1 MERKLKALTANFI
14 ARCILVMMLVL
25 FSIQGIRAQC
35 LTMPEPV
42 NYTVVS
48 QSGNTRIE
56 ERATI
61 NGITVTR
68 ILEVRGNPGDKLR
81 YSNEE
86 TIMNSDY
93 DNKDTRSDETYC
105 GKSRKATF
113 GTKKYPFMDSNKVSK
128 ITYKFS
134 KPVMDAEVFL
144 AAFGYNGIK
153 KNFQSGKLHQDR
165 VVITTNSGGSTN
177 LNLRSSCES
186 GAATIESGNKVVSS
200 ANKTTDVKV
209 GVTATEPFTELYLQV
224 EEKSGQ
230 TGGYGFFVEICLE
243 TLTLDNAVCSPETP
257 TDITDPFGGSSAA
270 TKVAIV
276 NGVQVT
282 RKMSISGSAAVS
294 SIGTINYCGSSKTYP
309 ANLPLVGWTGNSQI
323 IYEFDKPVNNTEVIL
338 YAFGDMNHQGTFDE
352 VEFEVNGGGSLSIQK
367 IYECNVGV
375 SNITGRRLK
384 SVTGRVLTD
393 VGIKLVST
401 QPFTQIKVIDKSST
415 GFGYTVALC
424 PSSVQASLESY
435 NCTPATIGS
444 NFANQTVATAKMN
457 NVTVT
462 RTLGAGVP
470 MSTIPLTSNHCGS
483 NVNYPVG
490 LPLLIGN
497 KQITYDFSTPIQS
510 AEVFLYYFGDNLNE
524 GTKDK
529 VKFAVNNG
537 IISLN
542 RVYDCYPGAT
552 IINSDNTVESVTK
565 KLTTDAGIRVTS
577 TTPFTRIT
585 LTDVNS
591 NGGGYYVV
599 ICPTS
604 IKVPPFSG
612 GQCSSGMPTPL
623 FVGTNT
629 ATVNGIQVNINR
641 PAGTERTTDY
651 STASVTT
658 CQAVYKAGT
667 TFLHSNKA
675 VTYKFSQPVN
685 NVEVKMALM
694 GANKEQPNKRDAAK
708 FTTNC
713 TTAPTLTLVS
723 DCVGYAA
730 VDNNIVWADGA
741 KGVDVGVKVT
751 SAKPFTELTITDV
764 NSEANGYFV
773 DLCPASIKKQGTG
786 ETDPVTITTQLTATT
801 TACVGFTTSLTTQAT
816 LASPFT
822 GNLNYQ
828 WQKSTNNG
836 TTWSDIS
843 GQSASAAS
851 GANVT
856 YSFVPVASD
865 NNTLYR
871 VVYTYTHA
879 GSFCGTMSLTT
890 DATKLV
896 ANTVSSV
903 ITVNAPTY
911 TDVAVCASATGTT
924 TITAKATLNT
934 GMGGTI
940 LTYQLQYRPTTASPW
955 VDHAI
960 QKYTGVASGAEKIL
974 TIENVASNT
983 GYYRVKYTSNASVC
997 GGGESYSNIFKFD
1010 ALTATNV
1017 ITINPATYPNK
1028 TVCSGSSFT
1037 INAQATVAT
1046 GTIANDGSGNK
1057 FAYELQYK
1065 ANSSANWALYT
1076 LPNGGAAQIYS
1087 NNTKV
1092 GATRTFNIST
1102 ENIATGGKFR
1112 VKYSADITDL
1122 CDDITVYSD
1131 EFTVT
1136 IDELDVTNIT
1146 ATPLAFKQGENTSV
1160 SFVIEGTPG
1169 AQVTFKVGNGAEQT
1183 QTINAAGQ
1191 YNVPPQTTN
1200 QTLELSVT
1208 KVKKGTCEKTYTD
1221 KKGRAQA
1228 TTAACTT
1235 KPAVQYPAP
1244 VGQGQTAVMNGV
1256 TVTRKFLGK
1265 PSIYGNSDTGTYC
1278 SGTVYHHYT
1287 IIHNNLPSQFS
1298 NAVTYVFSKPVTSA
1312 EVWLMVLSSPA
1323 PGSYDEVQL
1332 STNNGNLTFTKIY
1345 DCLGGAGA
1353 VTLTPGGKV
1362 TSKPSQVNDVA
1373 IRVSSD
1379 KPFTELTVTD
1389 VRAAGSTSGVLVEL
1403 CPTSVTPA
1411 NTITITTQPQNK
1423 TICAN
1428 EMATFTSKAQLQNAT
1443 GNIQYKWQQ
1452 SNNGT
1457 NWTDIASSQG
1467 TITSGATAS
1476 LTTAGIANN
1485 KYRVVYSYKF
1495 TADVVVTATSQ
1506 EVTLT
1511 KLPSVALPTLSGN
1524 MTLCPT
1530 ATPNNVSFT
1539 NYVTAPA
1546 GTTLLW
1552 YTTPTAVFSSTTAP
1566 NINRNVTTR
1575 TTKTA
1580 YVRALNSNGCTSG
1593 VVTVTLTVND
1603 TTAPTF
1609 NAPAALNIVCNSAT
1623 ATAAINTWLGT
1634 ATATDTCGAIATIT
1648 NDYTAPANLCNVSG
1662 GVITVTFV
1670 AKDTFGNVL
1679 TKTST
1684 IKLGTSSLTVVK
1696 DEITAGNGLTATTTT
1711 SVLAN
1716 DRLNGNVPTAGP
1728 TGTVSITN
1736 VTAATPIHGGNV
1748 PSLDVNTGK
1757 VTVPANTPAG
1767 TYTISY
1773 KICEAANTG
1782 NCTST
1787 TVAVKVVTPTLTVT
1801 PDNPTV
1807 SPSTTAKTIPSVLD
1821 NDSIGG
1827 VVTPTAGPGGNVTM
1841 TVTNPSG
1848 TNVPTMDPNTGKV
1861 TVPGNTPA
1869 GSYTITYNYCEV
1881 LNPTNCTGTKTVV
1894 VTVGATSLTVV
1905 SDTITIN
1912 NGSTATTSTE
1922 SILDNDSLGG
1932 NTPTAG
1938 PTGSVTLTVVTPA
1951 TPIGGN
1957 VPSLDVNTGK
1967 VTVPAGTPAGTY
1979 TITYK
1984 ECEVLNPSSNCKT
1997 DTVVVK
2003 VGAASLTVTPDSPT
2017 VSPSTST
2024 QTTPS
2029 ILDNDSIGG
2038 VVTPTAGPGGNVT
2051 MTVTN
2056 PSGTNLPTMDPNTG
2070 KVTVPGNTPAGSYTI
2085 TYNYCEVLNPTNCTG
2100 TKTVVVTVGAAS
2112 LTVVSDTITINNG
2125 STATTS
2131 TESILDNDSLGG
2143 NTPTAGPSGS
2153 VTLTVTNPAMPI
2165 NGGSIP
2171 TLDVNTG
2178 KVIVPAGTTS
2188 GTYTITYKECE
2199 SLNPSSNCH
2208 TQTVVVKVGAASL
2221 TIVPDTLTVTPSTS
2235 TQTIP
2240 SILNNDKIGGV
2251 VTPTAG
2257 PGGNVTMTVTNPSG
2271 SNVPTMDPNTGIVT
2285 VPGNTPAGSYT
2296 ITYSYCEVLNPTNC
2310 TGVRTAVVTVVPVPT
2325 VVTTPDSFTRTG
2337 TATVTTPSVLNND
2350 RIVNP
2355 DGSTTTPV
2363 IGTNV
2368 TITNVVVTPSPAPGQ
2383 PTPTLNP
2390 DGTVTVPGNLAPGN
2404 YTITYDV
2411 CSLPI
2416 GITSCTTGV
2425 MTVTVLQPAPLVRPD
2440 SFVVTGTS
2448 TQTTPSIFDNDDFVN
2463 PDGSVSSVTTGTLT
2477 ITNVVVSPIVPGN
2490 PTPVMNPDGTITIP
2504 NGMTPGNYTITY
2516 DVCTTATPTN
2526 CTTGVLT
2533 MTIMPT
2539 VVPVAVDDSATTAKG
2554 TPVTISV
2561 LANDTLNGAVIPTV
2575 VTHPTNGT
2583 AVENTDGTIEYRPYT
2598 GFVGTDSFVYEIC
2611 NGAGCSSATVTVK
2624 ITGDIIVYNGV
2635 SLNGSDKN
2643 NHFHIGGIENYPNNK
2658 VRIYNRWGVE
2668 VFSVEGYD
2676 NVTKVFKGISDG
2688 RVTVEASDRLPQGTY
2703 YYIIEYVDDHNKT
2716 QTEVGWLYLKKN

>member
-1 MERKLKALTANFI
+1 MKFT
-14 ARCILVMMLVL
+14 
-25 FSIQGIRAQC
+25 
-35 LTMPEPV
+35 V
-42 NYTVVS
+42 NN
-48 QSGNTRIE
+48 GGE
-56 ERATI
+56 I
-61 NGITVTR
+61 N
-68 ILEVRGNPGDKLR
+68 
-81 YSNEE
+81 
-86 TIMNSDY
+86 
-93 DNKDTRSDETYC
+93 
-105 GKSRKATF
+105 
-113 GTKKYPFMDSNKVSK
+113 
-128 ITYKFS
+128 
-134 KPVMDAEVFL
+134 L
-144 AAFGYNGIK
+144 A
-153 KNFQSGKLHQDR
+153 
-165 VVITTNSGGSTN
+165 
-177 LNLRSSCES
+177 LRSSCTTGAVTIS
-186 GAATIESGNKVVSS
+186 GDVVSS
-200 ANKTTDVKV
+200 EDKKTTDAKV
-209 GVTATEPFTELYLQV
+209 GISSSAPFTELTL
-224 EEKSGQ
+224 EFLEPNGQ
-230 TGGYGFFVEICLE
+230 TGGYGFFVEICLASIVTPIE
-243 TLTLDNAVCSPETP
+243 SSTCTSP
-257 TDITDPFGGSSAA
+257 IINDPFTTFPNQTVS
-270 TKVAIV
+270 VAGMTI
-276 NGVQVT
+276 T
-282 RKMSISGSAAVS
+282 RKADIGVNNASSFSGSH
-294 SIGTINYCGSSKTYP
+294 CGSSITYP
-309 ANLPLVGWTGNSQI
+309 SKDPLLKDSKKIV
-323 IYEFDKPVNNTEVIL
+323 YEFSAPVKSAEIFL
-338 YAFGDMNHQGTFDE
+338 LAFGDNTQVNSFDKAK
-352 VEFEVNGGGSLSIQK
+352 FEVNGGGAISLSK
-367 IYECNVGV
+367 SYDCNPIVSAINNNVVG
-375 SNITGRRLK
+375 
-384 SVTGRVLTD
+384 SVNNRKLTTD
-393 VGIKLVST
+393 VGIKVTSSK
-401 QPFTQIKVIDKSST
+401 PFSKITVTDMAST
-415 GFGYTVALC
+415 GFGYLVALC
-424 PSSVQASLESY
+424 PTSIVKAGENDIFTIDKTLTAQSVCEDAMTGVPPSYQAQATSKFNGGSFKYELQAKKSGSPTNPWLTITTQDNKTSGTNINFVEANLGTLPYDQANIRIKYTYKNPSEFSEEIVRY
-435 NCTPATIGS
+435 SNVATLTVSEAKVTKLTATPLSVTQGITTNVVYRIEGTSNATVTYQVNGGTS
-444 NFANQTVATAKMN
+444 QTVGLNNLGVATVTLPTSQATTFKITKVQKGACNITQNKQVQVTAAFN
-457 NVTVT
+457 NAVCTTKPNSLFAALNDATYTINNITVT
-462 RTLGAGVP
+462 RSYVSGTTP
-470 MSTIPLTSNHCGS
+470 NFLTSSLNDLTQYCS
-483 NVNYPVG
+483 VYPANSNYPW
-490 LPLLIGN
+490 LQ
-497 KQITYDFSTPIQS
+497 KT
-510 AEVFLYYFGDNLNE
+510 
-524 GTKDK
+524 
-529 VKFAVNNG
+529 NN
-537 IISLN
+537 
-542 RVYDCYPGAT
+542 
-552 IINSDNTVESVTK
+552 
-565 KLTTDAGIRVTS
+565 
-577 TTPFTRIT
+577 RIT
-585 LTDVNS
+585 S
-591 NGGGYYVV
+591 
-599 ICPTS
+599 
-604 IKVPPFSG
+604 
-612 GQCSSGMPTPL
+612 
-623 FVGTNT
+623 
-629 ATVNGIQVNINR
+629 
-641 PAGTERTTDY
+641 
-651 STASVTT
+651 
-658 CQAVYKAGT
+658 
-667 TFLHSNKA
+667 

-685 NVEVKMALM
+685 SVEVWLLIM
-694 GANKEQPNKRDAAK
+694 GDGAVGTVDKAK
-708 FTTNC
+708 FSINAGC
-713 TTAPTLTLVS
+713 GNPTLSLVA
-723 DCVGYAA
+723 DCKGTATINGTTVSE
-730 VDNNIVWADGA
+730 DNLIGTDLA
-741 KGVDVGVKVT
+741 VKVT
-751 SAKPFTELTITDV
+751 ASKPFTELTITDD
-764 NSEANGYFV
+764 NSTAGGFLVE
-773 DLCPASIKKQGTG
+773 LCPTSIKKQGAG
-786 ETDPVTITTQLTATT
+786 NTDVLTITTQLTATT
-801 TACVGFTTSLTTQAT
+801 TACVGFTTTLTTQAT
-816 LASPFT
+816 LASPFS
-822 GNLNYQ
+822 GSLNYQ

-843 GQSASAAS
+843 AQSGSVAS
-851 GANVT
+851 GANT
-856 YSFVPVASD
+856 NYSFVPTAAD

-890 DATKLV
+890 NATKLV
-896 ANTVSSV
+896 ANAVSSV
-903 ITVNAPTY
+903 ITVNAPAY
-911 TDVAVCASATGTT
+911 SNVAVCASATGTT
-924 TITAKATLNT
+924 TITAKATLNA
-934 GMGGTI
+934 GMGGTGV
-940 LTYQLQYRPTTASPW
+940 TYQLQYSPTPTGTWA
-955 VDHAI
+955 DLTTK
-960 QKYTGVASGAEKIL
+960 KYPLVTGSAEKTF
-974 TIENVASNT
+974 TITNTTSNI

-1010 ALTATNV
+1010 VLTSSDV
-1017 ITINPATYPNK
+1017 ITITATPYTDK
-1028 TVCSGSSFT
+1028 TVCSNSTFT
-1037 INAQATVAT
+1037 ITARASVVT

-1065 ANSSANWALYT
+1065 ANSSANWLLYT

-1092 GATRTFNIST
+1092 GAARTFNIST

-1112 VKYSADITDL
+1112 VKYSADITSL

-1183 QTINAAGQ
+1183 QTLNAAGK
-1191 YNVPPQTTN
+1191 YNVPAQITS

-1244 VGQGQTAVMNGV
+1244 VGQGQTAMMNSI
-1256 TVTRKFLGK
+1256 TVTRKFSGT

-1298 NAVTYVFSKPVTSA
+1298 NAVTYVFSKPVTSV
-1312 EVWLMVLSSPA
+1312 EVWLMVMSSPA
-1323 PGSYDEVQL
+1323 AGSYDEVQL
-1332 STNNGNLTFTKIY
+1332 TTNNGNLTFTKIY

-1353 VTLTPGGKV
+1353 VTLTPGGRV

-1379 KPFTELTVTD
+1379 KPFTQLTITD
-1389 VRAAGSTSGVLVEL
+1389 VRAAGGTSGVLVEL

-1428 EMATFTSKAQLQNAT
+1428 EPAIFTSKAQLQNAT
-1443 GNIQYKWQQ
+1443 GSIQYKWQQ
-1452 SNNGT
+1452 SNNGI

-1476 LTTAGIANN
+1476 LTTTGIANY

-1530 ATPNNVSFT
+1530 ATPNNVSFA

-1552 YTTPTAVFSSTTAP
+1552 YTTPTAVVSSTTAP

-1580 YVRALNSNGCTSG
+1580 YVRAINNNGCTSG
-1593 VVTVTLTVND
+1593 LVTITLTVND
-1603 TTAPTF
+1603 TTTPTF

-1634 ATATDTCGAIATIT
+1634 ATATDACGAIATIT

-1684 IKLGTSSLTVVK
+1684 IKLGVTPLTVVS
-1696 DEITAGNGLTATTTT
+1696 DTFTVGNGLTATTTG
-1711 SVLAN
+1711 SVLNN

-1736 VTAATPIHGGNV
+1736 VTPATPIRGGNV

-1757 VTVPANTPAG
+1757 ITVPANTPAG

-1782 NCTST
+1782 NCTTT

-1801 PDNPTV
+1801 SDNT
-1807 SPSTTAKTIPSVLD
+1807 
-1821 NDSIGG
+1821 
-1827 VVTPTAGPGGNVTM
+1827 
-1841 TVTNPSG
+1841 TVT
-1848 TNVPTMDPNTGKV
+1848 
-1861 TVPGNTPA
+1861 
-1869 GSYTITYNYCEV
+1869 
-1881 LNPTNCTGTKTVV
+1881 
-1894 VTVGATSLTVV
+1894 
-1905 SDTITIN
+1905 
-1912 NGSTATTSTE
+1912 
-1922 SILDNDSLGG
+1922 
-1932 NTPTAG
+1932 
-1938 PTGSVTLTVVTPA
+1938 
-1951 TPIGGN
+1951 
-1957 VPSLDVNTGK
+1957 
-1967 VTVPAGTPAGTY
+1967 
-1979 TITYK
+1979 
-1984 ECEVLNPSSNCKT
+1984 
-1997 DTVVVK
+1997 
-2003 VGAASLTVTPDSPT
+2003 
-2017 VSPSTST
+2017 PSTST
-2024 QTTPS
+2024 QTIPS

-2056 PSGTNLPTMDPNTG
+2056 PSGTTVPNMNPNTG
-2070 KVTVPGNTPAGSYTI
+2070 VITIPGNTPAGSYTI
-2085 TYNYCEVLNPTNCTG
+2085 TYSYCEVLNPSNCTG
-2100 TKTVVVTVGAAS
+2100 TKTVVVTVGAAT
-2112 LTVVSDTITINNG
+2112 LTVVSDTITVGNG
-2125 STATTS
+2125 VTTQ
-2131 TESILDNDSLGG
+2131 TVGNILTNDSLGG
-2143 NTPTAGPSGS
+2143 NTPTAGPTGS
-2153 VTLTVTNPAMPI
+2153 VTLTVTTPATSI
-2165 NGGSIP
+2165 NGGKVP
-2171 TLDVNTG
+2171 TLNVNTG
-2178 KVIVPAGTTS
+2178 DVVVPAGTPS

-2199 SLNPSSNCH
+2199 SLNPSSNCK
-2208 TQTVVVKVGAASL
+2208 TETVVVKVGSASL
-2221 TIVPDTLTVTPSTS
+2221 TVTPDSPTVTPSTS

-2240 SILNNDKIGGV
+2240 SILDNDSIGGV

-2271 SNVPTMDPNTGIVT
+2271 TTVPNMNPNTGVIT
-2285 VPGNTPAGSYT
+2285 IPGNTPAGNYT

-2425 MTVTVLQPAPLVRPD
+2425 MTVTVLQPAPVVRPD

-2490 PTPVMNPDGTITIP
+2490 PTPVINPDGTITIP

-2526 CTTGVLT
+2526 CTTGVVT

-2539 VVPVAVDDSATTAKG
+2539 VVPVAVDDLAATAKD

-2561 LANDTLNGAVIPTV
+2561 LANDTLNGAVTPTI

-2583 AVENTDGTIEYRPYT
+2583 TVENTDGTIEYRPYT

-2635 SLNGSDKN
+2635 SLNGNDKN

-2688 RVTVEASDRLPQGTY
+2688 RVTIEASERLPQGTY
-2703 YYIIEYVDDHNKT
+2703 YYIIEYVDEHNKK

>member
-1 MERKLKALTANFI
+1 MKRKLKTLTMKFI
-14 ARCILVMMLVL
+14 TRCILVMMFAL
-25 FSIQGIRAQC
+25 FSIGGMRAQC

-42 NYTVVS
+42 SYTRTS
-48 QSGNTRIE
+48 PSSTLNTRVE
-56 ERATI
+56 EYADI
-61 NGITVTR
+61 NGIRVTR
-68 ILEVRGNPGDKLR
+68 ILEVRGNPGDKIR

-93 DNKDTRSDETYC
+93 DNNDTRSDETYC

-134 KPVMDAEVFL
+134 KPIMDAEVFL
-144 AAFGYNGIK
+144 AAFGYNGTK

-177 LNLRSSCES
+177 LNLRSSCDS
-186 GAATIESGNKVVSS
+186 GAATIESGNKVVSN
-200 ANKTTDVKV
+200 ADKTTDVKV

-243 TLTLDNAVCSPETP
+243 TLELDNSVCSAETP
-257 TDITDPFGGSSAA
+257 SSITDPFGGSLAA
-270 TKVAIV
+270 TKVATI

-282 RKMSISGSAAVS
+282 RKMTAGAIAGSM
-294 SIGTINYCGSSKTYP
+294 TQNYCGSSKNYP
-309 ANLPLVGWTGNSQI
+309 ANLPLLGGTGGNEVS
-323 IYEFDKPVNNTEVIL
+323 YEFNQPVNYTEILL
-338 YAFGDMNHQGTFDE
+338 YAFGDKNAAGTFDE
-352 VEFEVNGGGSLSIQK
+352 VEFEVDGGGTLSLQK
-367 IYECNVGV
+367 VFECNVGV
-375 SNITGRRLK
+375 SNISGRILKSATGRI
-384 SVTGRVLTD
+384 LTD
-393 VGIKLVST
+393 VAIRLVST
-401 QPFTQIKVIDKSST
+401 QPFTKITLKDKASS
-415 GFGYTVALC
+415 GGGCIVAIC
-424 PSSVQASLESY
+424 PSSVQASVESY

-462 RTLGAGVP
+462 RTLGAGIGL
-470 MSTIPLTSNHCGS
+470 SGTNSSSHCGS
-483 NVNYPVG
+483 NVNYPAG
-490 LPLLIGN
+490 LPLLRSLN
-497 KQITYDFSTPIQS
+497 QKITYDFSTPIQS
-510 AEVFLYYFGDNLNE
+510 AEIFLYYFGDNLQENTRDE
-524 GTKDK
+524 
-529 VKFAVNNG
+529 VEFAVNNG
-537 IISLN
+537 TPSLTK
-542 RVYDCYPGAT
+542 VYDCHPGAAV
-552 IINSDNTVESVTK
+552 INGLKVISTSK
-565 KLTTDAGIRVTS
+565 KLTTDTGIRVTS

-585 LTDVNS
+585 LTDKGS
-591 NGGGYYVV
+591 TGGGYYVV
-599 ICPTS
+599 ICSTS
-604 IKVPPFSG
+604 VKVPPFSG
-612 GQCSSGMPTPL
+612 GQCSGTMPTPL
-623 FVGTNT
+623 FDGTNT
-629 ATVNGIQVNINR
+629 ATVNGIQVVVNR
-641 PAGTERTTDY
+641 PVGTEITTDY
-651 STASVTT
+651 TTTKVTT
-658 CQAVYKAGT
+658 CQTTYKKGT
-667 TFLHSNKA
+667 TFLQNNKA

-694 GANKEQPNKRDAAK
+694 GGHKDVPSNRDAAK
-708 FTTNC
+708 ITTNC
-713 TTAPTLTLVS
+713 GTNPTLTLLS
-723 DCVGYAA
+723 DCVGNAA

-751 SAKPFTELTITDV
+751 SDKPFTELTITDF
-764 NSEANGYFV
+764 NSAAAGYFV

-786 ETDPVTITTQLTATT
+786 STDPITITTQLPATT
-801 TACVGFTTSLTTQAT
+801 TACIGTSTTLTAKAT
-816 LASPFT
+816 LASNFS
-822 GNLNYQ
+822 GNINYQ

-836 TTWSDIS
+836 TTWNDIS
-843 GQSASAAS
+843 GQSGSVAS
-851 GANVT
+851 GANT
-856 YSFVPVASD
+856 NYSFVPTAAD

-890 DATKLV
+890 NATKLV
-896 ANTVSSV
+896 ANAVSSV
-903 ITVNAPTY
+903 ITLNAPAY
-911 TDVAVCASATGTT
+911 SDVAVCASATGTT
-924 TITAKATLNT
+924 TITAKATLNV
-934 GMGGTI
+934 GMGGTGV
-940 LTYQLQYRPTTASPW
+940 TYQLQYSPTPTGTWA
-955 VDHAI
+955 DLTTK
-960 QKYTGVASGAEKIL
+960 KYPLVTGSAEKTF
-974 TIENVASNT
+974 TITNTTSNI

-1010 ALTATNV
+1010 VLTSSDV
-1017 ITINPATYPNK
+1017 ITITAAPYTDK
-1028 TVCSGSSFT
+1028 TVCSNNTFT
-1037 INAQATVAT
+1037 IAAQASVVT

-1065 ANSSANWALYT
+1065 ANGSANWELYT

-1087 NNTKV
+1087 NNAK
-1092 GATRTFNIST
+1092 
-1102 ENIATGGKFR
+1102 TGLSKNFTINPTNVVDGSKFR
-1112 VKYSADITDL
+1112 VKYAADITNL
-1122 CDDITVYSD
+1122 CNDITVYSN

-1136 IDELDVTNIT
+1136 INAPEVTQII
-1146 ATPLAFKQGENTSV
+1146 ATPPVFKQGENTSV

-1183 QTINAAGQ
+1183 QTLNAAGE
-1191 YNVPPQTTN
+1191 YNVPPQITS

-1208 KVKKGTCEKTYTD
+1208 KVKKGSCEKTYTD

-1256 TVTRKFLGK
+1256 TVTRKFSGT

-1298 NAVTYVFSKPVTSA
+1298 NAVTYVFSKPVTSV
-1312 EVWLMVLSSPA
+1312 EVWLMVMSSPA
-1323 PGSYDEVQL
+1323 AGSYDEVQL
-1332 STNNGNLTFTKIY
+1332 TTNNGNLTFTKIY

-1353 VTLTPGGKV
+1353 VTLTPGGRV

-1379 KPFTELTVTD
+1379 KPFTQLTITD
-1389 VRAAGSTSGVLVEL
+1389 VRAAGGTSGVLVEL

-1428 EMATFTSKAQLQNAT
+1428 EPAIFTSKAQLQNAT
-1443 GNIQYKWQQ
+1443 GSIQYKWQQ
-1452 SNNGT
+1452 SNNGI

-1476 LTTAGIANN
+1476 LTTTGIANY

-1530 ATPNNVSFT
+1530 ATPNNVSFA

-1552 YTTPTAVFSSTTAP
+1552 YTTPTAVVSSTTAP

-1580 YVRALNSNGCTSG
+1580 YVRAINNNGCTSG
-1593 VVTVTLTVND
+1593 LVTITLTVND
-1603 TTAPTF
+1603 TTTPTF

-1634 ATATDTCGAIATIT
+1634 ATATDACGAIATIT

-1684 IKLGTSSLTVVK
+1684 IKLGVTPLTVVS
-1696 DEITAGNGLTATTTT
+1696 DTFTVGNGLTATTTG
-1711 SVLAN
+1711 SVLNN

-1736 VTAATPIHGGNV
+1736 VTPATPIRGGNV

-1757 VTVPANTPAG
+1757 ITVPANTPAG

-1782 NCTST
+1782 NCTTT

-1801 PDNPTV
+1801 SDNT
-1807 SPSTTAKTIPSVLD
+1807 
-1821 NDSIGG
+1821 
-1827 VVTPTAGPGGNVTM
+1827 
-1841 TVTNPSG
+1841 TVT
-1848 TNVPTMDPNTGKV
+1848 
-1861 TVPGNTPA
+1861 
-1869 GSYTITYNYCEV
+1869 
-1881 LNPTNCTGTKTVV
+1881 
-1894 VTVGATSLTVV
+1894 
-1905 SDTITIN
+1905 
-1912 NGSTATTSTE
+1912 
-1922 SILDNDSLGG
+1922 
-1932 NTPTAG
+1932 
-1938 PTGSVTLTVVTPA
+1938 
-1951 TPIGGN
+1951 
-1957 VPSLDVNTGK
+1957 
-1967 VTVPAGTPAGTY
+1967 
-1979 TITYK
+1979 
-1984 ECEVLNPSSNCKT
+1984 
-1997 DTVVVK
+1997 
-2003 VGAASLTVTPDSPT
+2003 
-2017 VSPSTST
+2017 PSTST
-2024 QTTPS
+2024 QTIPS

-2056 PSGTNLPTMDPNTG
+2056 PSGTTVPNMNPNTG
-2070 KVTVPGNTPAGSYTI
+2070 VITIPGNTPAGSYTI
-2085 TYNYCEVLNPTNCTG
+2085 TYSYCEVLNPSNCTG
-2100 TKTVVVTVGAAS
+2100 TKTVVVTVGAAT
-2112 LTVVSDTITINNG
+2112 LTVVSDTITVGNG
-2125 STATTS
+2125 VTTQ
-2131 TESILDNDSLGG
+2131 TVGNILTNDSLGG
-2143 NTPTAGPSGS
+2143 NTPTAGPTGS
-2153 VTLTVTNPAMPI
+2153 VTLTVTTPATSI
-2165 NGGSIP
+2165 NGGKVP
-2171 TLDVNTG
+2171 TLNVNTG
-2178 KVIVPAGTTS
+2178 DVVVPAGTPS

-2199 SLNPSSNCH
+2199 SLNPSSNCK
-2208 TQTVVVKVGAASL
+2208 TETVVVKVGSASL
-2221 TIVPDTLTVTPSTS
+2221 TVTPDSPTVTPSTS

-2240 SILNNDKIGGV
+2240 SILDNDSIGGV

-2271 SNVPTMDPNTGIVT
+2271 TTVPNMNPNTGVIT
-2285 VPGNTPAGSYT
+2285 IPGNTPAGNYT

-2425 MTVTVLQPAPLVRPD
+2425 MTVTVLQPAPVVRPD

-2490 PTPVMNPDGTITIP
+2490 PTPVINPDGTITIP

-2526 CTTGVLT
+2526 CTTGVVT

-2539 VVPVAVDDSATTAKG
+2539 VVPVAVDDLAATAKD

-2561 LANDTLNGAVIPTV
+2561 LANDTLNGAVTPTI

-2583 AVENTDGTIEYRPYT
+2583 TVENTDGTIEYRPYT

-2635 SLNGSDKN
+2635 SLNGNDKN

-2688 RVTVEASDRLPQGTY
+2688 RVTIEASERLPQGTY
-2703 YYIIEYVDDHNKT
+2703 YYIIEYVDEHNKK

>member
-1 MERKLKALTANFI
+1 MKFT
-14 ARCILVMMLVL
+14 
-25 FSIQGIRAQC
+25 
-35 LTMPEPV
+35 V
-42 NYTVVS
+42 NN
-48 QSGNTRIE
+48 GGE
-56 ERATI
+56 I
-61 NGITVTR
+61 N
-68 ILEVRGNPGDKLR
+68 
-81 YSNEE
+81 
-86 TIMNSDY
+86 
-93 DNKDTRSDETYC
+93 
-105 GKSRKATF
+105 
-113 GTKKYPFMDSNKVSK
+113 
-128 ITYKFS
+128 
-134 KPVMDAEVFL
+134 L
-144 AAFGYNGIK
+144 A
-153 KNFQSGKLHQDR
+153 
-165 VVITTNSGGSTN
+165 
-177 LNLRSSCES
+177 LRSSCTTGAVTIS
-186 GAATIESGNKVVSS
+186 GDVVSS
-200 ANKTTDVKV
+200 EDKKTTDAKV
-209 GVTATEPFTELYLQV
+209 GISSSAPFTELTL
-224 EEKSGQ
+224 EFLEPNGQ
-230 TGGYGFFVEICLE
+230 TGGYGFFVEICLASIVTPIE
-243 TLTLDNAVCSPETP
+243 SSTCTSP
-257 TDITDPFGGSSAA
+257 IINDPFTTFPNQTVS
-270 TKVAIV
+270 VAGMTI
-276 NGVQVT
+276 T
-282 RKMSISGSAAVS
+282 RKADIGVNNASSFSGSH
-294 SIGTINYCGSSKTYP
+294 CGSSITYP
-309 ANLPLVGWTGNSQI
+309 SKDPLLKDSKKIV
-323 IYEFDKPVNNTEVIL
+323 YEFSAPVKSAEIFL
-338 YAFGDMNHQGTFDE
+338 LAFGDNTQVNSFDKAK
-352 VEFEVNGGGSLSIQK
+352 FEVNGGGAISLSK
-367 IYECNVGV
+367 SYDCNPIVSAINNNVVG
-375 SNITGRRLK
+375 
-384 SVTGRVLTD
+384 SVNNRKLTTD
-393 VGIKLVST
+393 VGIKVTSSK
-401 QPFTQIKVIDKSST
+401 PFSKITVTDMAST
-415 GFGYTVALC
+415 GFGYLVALC
-424 PSSVQASLESY
+424 PTSIVKAGENDIFTIDKTLTAQSVCEDAMTGVPPSYQAQATSKFNGGSFKYELQAKKSGSPTNPWLTITTQDNKTSGTNINFVEANLGTLPYDQANIRVKYTYKNPSEFSEEIVRY
-435 NCTPATIGS
+435 SNVATLTVSEAKVTKLTATPLSVTQGITTNVVYRIEGTSNATVTYQVNGGTS
-444 NFANQTVATAKMN
+444 QTVGLNNLGVATVTLPTSQATTFKITKVQKGACNITQNKQVQVTAAFN
-457 NVTVT
+457 NAVCTTKPNSLFAALNDATYTINNITVT
-462 RTLGAGVP
+462 RSYVSGTTP
-470 MSTIPLTSNHCGS
+470 NFLTSSLNDLTQYCS
-483 NVNYPVG
+483 VYPANSNYPW
-490 LPLLIGN
+490 LQ
-497 KQITYDFSTPIQS
+497 KT
-510 AEVFLYYFGDNLNE
+510 
-524 GTKDK
+524 
-529 VKFAVNNG
+529 NN
-537 IISLN
+537 
-542 RVYDCYPGAT
+542 
-552 IINSDNTVESVTK
+552 
-565 KLTTDAGIRVTS
+565 
-577 TTPFTRIT
+577 RIT
-585 LTDVNS
+585 S
-591 NGGGYYVV
+591 
-599 ICPTS
+599 
-604 IKVPPFSG
+604 
-612 GQCSSGMPTPL
+612 
-623 FVGTNT
+623 
-629 ATVNGIQVNINR
+629 
-641 PAGTERTTDY
+641 
-651 STASVTT
+651 
-658 CQAVYKAGT
+658 
-667 TFLHSNKA
+667 

-685 NVEVKMALM
+685 SVEVWLLIM
-694 GANKEQPNKRDAAK
+694 GDGAVGTVDKAK
-708 FTTNC
+708 FSINAGC
-713 TTAPTLTLVS
+713 GNPTLSLVA
-723 DCVGYAA
+723 DCKGTATINGTTVSE
-730 VDNNIVWADGA
+730 DNLIGTDLA
-741 KGVDVGVKVT
+741 VKVT
-751 SAKPFTELTITDV
+751 ASKPFTELTITDD
-764 NSEANGYFV
+764 NSTAGGFLVE
-773 DLCPASIKKQGTG
+773 LCPTSIKKQGAG
-786 ETDPVTITTQLTATT
+786 NTDVLTITTQLTATT
-801 TACVGFTTSLTTQAT
+801 TACVGFTTTLTTQAT
-816 LASPFT
+816 LASPFS
-822 GNLNYQ
+822 GSLNYQ

-843 GQSASAAS
+843 AQSGSVAS
-851 GANVT
+851 GANT
-856 YSFVPVASD
+856 NYSFVPTAAD

-890 DATKLV
+890 NATKLV
-896 ANTVSSV
+896 ANAVSSV
-903 ITVNAPTY
+903 ITVNAPAY
-911 TDVAVCASATGTT
+911 SNVAVCASATGTT
-924 TITAKATLNT
+924 TITAKATLNA
-934 GMGGTI
+934 GMGGTGV
-940 LTYQLQYRPTTASPW
+940 TYQLQYSPTPTGTWA
-955 VDHAI
+955 DLTTK
-960 QKYTGVASGAEKIL
+960 KYPLVTGSAEKTF
-974 TIENVASNT
+974 TITNTTSNI

-1010 ALTATNV
+1010 VLTSSDV
-1017 ITINPATYPNK
+1017 ITITATPYTDK
-1028 TVCSGSSFT
+1028 TVCSNSTFT
-1037 INAQATVAT
+1037 ITARASVVT

-1065 ANSSANWALYT
+1065 ANSSANWLLYT

-1092 GATRTFNIST
+1092 GAARTFNIST

-1112 VKYSADITDL
+1112 VKYSADITSL

-1183 QTINAAGQ
+1183 QTLNAAGK
-1191 YNVPPQTTN
+1191 YNVPAQITS

-1244 VGQGQTAVMNGV
+1244 VGQGQTAMMNSI
-1256 TVTRKFLGK
+1256 TVTRKFSGT

-1298 NAVTYVFSKPVTSA
+1298 NAVTYVFSKPVTSV
-1312 EVWLMVLSSPA
+1312 EVWLMVMSSPA
-1323 PGSYDEVQL
+1323 AGSYDEVQL
-1332 STNNGNLTFTKIY
+1332 TTNNGNLTFTKIY

-1353 VTLTPGGKV
+1353 VTLTPGGRV

-1379 KPFTELTVTD
+1379 KPFTQLTITD
-1389 VRAAGSTSGVLVEL
+1389 VRAAGGTSGVLVEL

-1428 EMATFTSKAQLQNAT
+1428 EPAIFTSKAQLQNAT
-1443 GNIQYKWQQ
+1443 GSIQYKWQQ
-1452 SNNGT
+1452 SNNGI

-1476 LTTAGIANN
+1476 LTTTGIANY

-1530 ATPNNVSFT
+1530 ATPNNVSFA

-1552 YTTPTAVFSSTTAP
+1552 YTTPTAVVSSTTAP

-1580 YVRALNSNGCTSG
+1580 YVRAINNNGCTSG
-1593 VVTVTLTVND
+1593 LVTITLTVND
-1603 TTAPTF
+1603 TTTPTF

-1634 ATATDTCGAIATIT
+1634 ATATDACGAIATIT

-1684 IKLGTSSLTVVK
+1684 IKLGVTPLTVVS
-1696 DEITAGNGLTATTTT
+1696 DTFTVGNGLTATTTG
-1711 SVLAN
+1711 SVLNN

-1736 VTAATPIHGGNV
+1736 VTPATPIRGGNV

-1757 VTVPANTPAG
+1757 ITVPANTPAG

-1782 NCTST
+1782 NCTTT

-1801 PDNPTV
+1801 SDNT
-1807 SPSTTAKTIPSVLD
+1807 
-1821 NDSIGG
+1821 
-1827 VVTPTAGPGGNVTM
+1827 
-1841 TVTNPSG
+1841 TVT
-1848 TNVPTMDPNTGKV
+1848 
-1861 TVPGNTPA
+1861 
-1869 GSYTITYNYCEV
+1869 
-1881 LNPTNCTGTKTVV
+1881 
-1894 VTVGATSLTVV
+1894 
-1905 SDTITIN
+1905 
-1912 NGSTATTSTE
+1912 
-1922 SILDNDSLGG
+1922 
-1932 NTPTAG
+1932 
-1938 PTGSVTLTVVTPA
+1938 
-1951 TPIGGN
+1951 
-1957 VPSLDVNTGK
+1957 
-1967 VTVPAGTPAGTY
+1967 
-1979 TITYK
+1979 
-1984 ECEVLNPSSNCKT
+1984 
-1997 DTVVVK
+1997 
-2003 VGAASLTVTPDSPT
+2003 
-2017 VSPSTST
+2017 PSTST
-2024 QTTPS
+2024 QTIPS

-2056 PSGTNLPTMDPNTG
+2056 PSGTTVPNMNPNTG
-2070 KVTVPGNTPAGSYTI
+2070 VITIPGNTPAGSYTI
-2085 TYNYCEVLNPTNCTG
+2085 TYSYCEVLNPSNCTG
-2100 TKTVVVTVGAAS
+2100 TKTVVVTVGAAT
-2112 LTVVSDTITINNG
+2112 LTVVSDTITVGNG
-2125 STATTS
+2125 VTTQ
-2131 TESILDNDSLGG
+2131 TVGNILTNDSLGG
-2143 NTPTAGPSGS
+2143 NTPTAGPTGS
-2153 VTLTVTNPAMPI
+2153 VTLTVTTPATSI
-2165 NGGSIP
+2165 NGGKVP
-2171 TLDVNTG
+2171 TLNVNTG
-2178 KVIVPAGTTS
+2178 DVVVPAGTPS

-2199 SLNPSSNCH
+2199 SLNPSSNCK
-2208 TQTVVVKVGAASL
+2208 TETVVVKVGSASL
-2221 TIVPDTLTVTPSTS
+2221 TVTPDSPTVTPSTS

-2240 SILNNDKIGGV
+2240 SILDNDSIGGV

-2271 SNVPTMDPNTGIVT
+2271 TTVPNMNPNTGVIT
-2285 VPGNTPAGSYT
+2285 IPGNTPAGNYT

-2425 MTVTVLQPAPLVRPD
+2425 MTVTVLQPAPVVRPD

-2490 PTPVMNPDGTITIP
+2490 PTPVINPDGTITIP

-2526 CTTGVLT
+2526 CTTGVVT

-2539 VVPVAVDDSATTAKG
+2539 VVPVAVDDLAATAKD

-2561 LANDTLNGAVIPTV
+2561 LANDTLNGAVTPTI

-2583 AVENTDGTIEYRPYT
+2583 TVENTDGTIEYRPYT

-2635 SLNGSDKN
+2635 SLNGNDKN

-2688 RVTVEASDRLPQGTY
+2688 RVTIEASERLPQGTY
-2703 YYIIEYVDDHNKT
+2703 YYIIEYVDEHNKK